1 MALMTCPDCEGKVSS
16 TALACPHCG
25 WIDAPAPKQFSV
37 RGVRALMVCLA
48 CPIVIVAMMYA
59 FPRYA
64 LLIGI
69 AGLVGAIVAVK
80 RGIIRP

>member
-1 MALMTCPDCEGKVSS
+1 MALMECPDCEGKVSS

-25 WIDAPAPKQFSV
+25 WIDAPVRKQLSV

-48 CPIVIVAMMYA
+48 FPLVSITMMYA

-64 LLIGI
+64 LLLGI
-69 AGLVGAIVAVK
+69 AGLAVAIVAVK
-80 RGIIRP
+80 RGFIRP